1 VSTISSLGPSGS
13 PGQQGD
19 GCVGMYSM
27 VLVEDICCFVTTI
40 LAIYEPCMAHNF
52 IFSPNYFPLPF
63 FHESLARHPAP
74 NRPPIVELLTLP
86 CS

>member
-1 VSTISSLGPSGS
+1 
-13 PGQQGD
+13 
-19 GCVGMYSM
+19 MYSM